1 VLPQE
6 GGNPEVHEDRT
17 SRVLGEK
24 ALTSNRQTSH
34 DGNRSAPTMS
44 SVAATA
50 AAPGVAAISL
60 RKISKTFPGA
70 IALDGI
76 DLDIN
81 AGEIHGLVGENGA
94 GKSTLLKILTGAHG
108 PTLGTMEVFGEE
120 VFFEKPL
127 AARKAGITAVYQELT
142 VIPAMS
148 AAANVFLGQ
157 ERRHGPVQDRRAERR
172 RFRELS
178 DLLGVRI
185 DPNARADTLSIA
197 DQQSLEI
204 MRGIESA
211 ARVLVLDE
219 PTASLTLHER
229 EALYGVMRNLASHGV
244 TLVLISHDLD
254 EVVALTDTIT
264 VLRDGR
270 LVASRPTAEWT
281 KAKLIAAMLGEELSM
296 KVSHRRKAGEEVLR
310 AEGVFVPGILTDV
323 SFSVRQGEILGFAG
337 LVGSGRTELFRALAG
352 LDPQASGSIWI
363 DGRQVRWPRSPQ
375 AARRLGIALAPE
387 DRKSQGLVLGLPVYD
402 NLNLTTLGRVASGGI
417 LMRSRE
423 MRRAQQLADRV
434 RLRPPDVRRPA
445 RELSG
450 GNQQKIVIG
459 KWLDCAMRVLLVD
472 EPTRGIDV
480 GAKVEIFSLLDELAS
495 KGVAVVMVSSELE
508 EVVENSDRVLAL
520 AGGRVIHE
528 FDQPGLTQ
536 NEVMSILVRQADD

>member
-1 VLPQE
+1 
-6 GGNPEVHEDRT
+6 
-17 SRVLGEK
+17 
-24 ALTSNRQTSH
+24 
-34 DGNRSAPTMS
+34 MS
-44 SVAATA
+44 KTY
-50 AAPGVAAISL
+50 PGV
-60 RKISKTFPGA
+60 
-70 IALDGI
+70 IALQGI
-76 DLDIN
+76 DLDIA

-108 PTLGTMEVFGEE
+108 PTSGIMEVFGEE
-120 VFFEKPL
+120 VSFDTPL
-127 AARKAGITAVYQELT
+127 AARKCGITAVYQELT
-142 VIPAMS
+142 VIPAMT

-157 ERRHGPVQDRRAERR
+157 ERRRGPVQDRGAEGR
-172 RFRELS
+172 RFHELS
-178 DLLGVRI
+178 SLMGVQI
-185 DPNARADTLSIA
+185 DPDTRADELSIA
-197 DQQSLEI
+197 DQQTLEI

-229 EALYGVMRNLASHGV
+229 EALYGVMRNLSAHGV

-254 EVVALTDTIT
+254 EVVALSDTIT

-270 LVASRPTAEWT
+270 LVASRPTAQWT
-281 KAKLIAAMLGEELSM
+281 KASLIAAMLGEELSM
-296 KVSHRRKAGEEVLR
+296 KVSHRRKAGDEVLR
-310 AEGVFVPGILTDV
+310 AEGVQVPGILTDV
-323 SFSVRQGEILGFAG
+323 SLSVRQGEILGLAG

-352 LDPQASGSIWI
+352 LDPLASGALWV
-363 DGRQVRWPRSPQ
+363 DGRRVRWPRSPQ
-375 AARRLGIALAPE
+375 AARKLGIALAPE

-402 NLNLTTLGRVASGGI
+402 NLNLTTLRVVASGGI
-417 LMRSRE
+417 LVRSQE
-423 MRRAQQLADRV
+423 TRRARGLADRV
-434 RLRPPDVRRPA
+434 RLRPPDVRRLV

-450 GNQQKIVIG
+450 GNQQKVVIG
-459 KWLDCAMRVLLVD
+459 KWLDCSMRVLLVD

-520 AGGRVIHE
+520 AGGGIIHE

-536 NEVMSILVRQADD
+536 NEVMSILVRQVDE

>member
-1 VLPQE
+1 
-6 GGNPEVHEDRT
+6 
-17 SRVLGEK
+17 
-24 ALTSNRQTSH
+24 
-34 DGNRSAPTMS
+34 MS
-44 SVAATA
+44 SVAATE
-50 AAPGVAAISL
+50 AAPAVAAISL
-60 RKISKTFPGA
+60 RGISKTYPGA

-76 DLDIN
+76 DLDIK

-120 VFFEKPL
+120 VLFETPL
-127 AARKAGITAVYQELT
+127 AARKLGITAVYQELT

-157 ERRHGPVQDRRAERR
+157 ERRHGPVQDRSSERR
-172 RFRELS
+172 RFQELS
-178 DLLGVRI
+178 ELMGVKI
-185 DPNARADTLSIA
+185 DPNARADSLSIA
-197 DQQSLEI
+197 DQQALEI

-229 EALYGVMRNLASHGV
+229 EALYKVMRNLSGHGV
-244 TLVLISHDLD
+244 TMVLISHDLD

-270 LVASRPTAEWT
+270 LVASRPRAEWT
-281 KAKLIAAMLGEELSM
+281 KGKLIAAMLGEELSM
-296 KVSHRRKAGEEVLR
+296 KVSHRRKAGDEVLR
-310 AEGVFVPGILTDV
+310 AENVVVPGVLTDV
-323 SFSVRQGEILGFAG
+323 SFSVRRGEILGLAG

-352 LDPQASGSIWI
+352 LDAQASGELRI
-363 DGRQVRWPRSPQ
+363 DGKKVRWPQSPQ
-375 AARRLGIALAPE
+375 AARGLGIALAPE

-402 NLNLTTLGRVASGGI
+402 NLNLTTLRAVASGGI
-417 LMRSRE
+417 LIRARE
-423 MRRAQQLADRV
+423 TKRARGLAERV
-434 RLRPPDVRRPA
+434 RLQPPDVRRPV

-459 KWLDCAMRVLLVD
+459 KWLECAVRVLLVD

-508 EVVENSDRVLAL
+508 EVVENCDRVLAL
-520 AGGRVIHE
+520 AGGRIIHE

-536 NEVMSILVRQADD
+536 NEVMSILVRQEDG

>member
-1 VLPQE
+1 
-6 GGNPEVHEDRT
+6 
-17 SRVLGEK
+17 
-24 ALTSNRQTSH
+24 
-34 DGNRSAPTMS
+34 MS
-44 SVAATA
+44 SVAATDA
-50 AAPGVAAISL
+50 AQAVAAISL
-60 RKISKTFPGA
+60 RGISKTYPGA

-120 VFFEKPL
+120 ILFDNPL
-127 AARKAGITAVYQELT
+127 AARKFGITAVYQELT

-157 ERRHGPVQDRRAERR
+157 ARRRGPVQDRRAERR

-178 DLLGVRI
+178 DLLGVEI

-254 EVVALTDTIT
+254 EVVAMSNTIT

-270 LVASRPTAEWT
+270 LVASRPTAQWT

-310 AEGVFVPGILTDV
+310 AEGVLVPGILTDV

-352 LDPQASGSIWI
+352 LDPQASGSLWI

-387 DRKSQGLVLGLPVYD
+387 DRKSQGLILGLPVYD
-402 NLNLTTLGRVASGGI
+402 NLNLTTLGAVASGGI
-417 LMRSRE
+417 LVRSRE
-423 MRRAQQLADRV
+423 TRRAQGLADRV

-459 KWLDCAMRVLLVD
+459 KWLECAVRVLLVD

-508 EVVENSDRVLAL
+508 EVVENSDRVVAL

>member
-1 VLPQE
+1 
-6 GGNPEVHEDRT
+6 
-17 SRVLGEK
+17 
-24 ALTSNRQTSH
+24 
-34 DGNRSAPTMS
+34 MS

-50 AAPGVAAISL
+50 ATPGVAAISL
-60 RKISKTFPGA
+60 RDISKTYPGV

-81 AGEIHGLVGENGA
+81 AGKIHGLVGENGA

-120 VFFEKPL
+120 VFFDTPL
-127 AARKAGITAVYQELT
+127 AARKFGITAVYQELT

-157 ERRHGPVQDRRAERR
+157 ERRRGPVQDRRAERR

-178 DLLGVRI
+178 DLLGVQI
-185 DPNARADTLSIA
+185 DPDARADTLSIA

-229 EALYGVMRNLASHGV
+229 EALYGVMRNLAAHGV

-254 EVVALTDTIT
+254 EVVAMSNTIT

-270 LVASRPTAEWT
+270 LVASRPTAQWT
-281 KAKLIAAMLGEELSM
+281 KGKLIAAMLGEELSM
-296 KVSHRRKAGEEVLR
+296 KVSHRRKAGDEVLR
-310 AEGVFVPGILTDV
+310 AEDVVVPGILTDV
-323 SFSVRQGEILGFAG
+323 SFSVRQGEILGLAG
-337 LVGSGRTELFRALAG
+337 LVGSGRTELLRALVG
-352 LDPQASGSIWI
+352 LDPQASGALWI
-363 DGRQVRWPRSPQ
+363 DGRRVRWPRSPQ
-375 AARRLGIALAPE
+375 AARNLGIALAPE

-402 NLNLTTLGRVASGGI
+402 NLNLTTLGAVASGGI
-417 LMRSRE
+417 LVRSRE
-423 MRRAQQLADRV
+423 TRRARGLAERV
-434 RLRPPDVRRPA
+434 RLQPPDVRRLA

-459 KWLDCAMRVLLVD
+459 KWLDCAVRVLLVD

-480 GAKVEIFSLLDELAS
+480 GAKVEILSLLDELAS

-520 AGGRVIHE
+520 AGGSVIHE

-536 NEVMSILVRQADD
+536 NEVMSILVRQADE

>member
-1 VLPQE
+1 
-6 GGNPEVHEDRT
+6 
-17 SRVLGEK
+17 
-24 ALTSNRQTSH
+24 
-34 DGNRSAPTMS
+34 MS

-50 AAPGVAAISL
+50 ATPGVAAISL
-60 RKISKTFPGA
+60 RGISKTYPGV

-120 VFFEKPL
+120 VFFDTPL
-127 AARKAGITAVYQELT
+127 AARMFGITAVYPELT

-157 ERRHGPVQDRRAERR
+157 ERRRGPVQDRRAERR

-178 DLLGVRI
+178 ALLGVHI
-185 DPNARADTLSIA
+185 DPDARADSLSIA
-197 DQQSLEI
+197 DQQAIEI

-229 EALYGVMRNLASHGV
+229 EALYGVLRNLAAHGV

-254 EVVALTDTIT
+254 EVVAMTDTIT

-270 LVASRPTAEWT
+270 LVDSRPTAQWT
-281 KAKLIAAMLGEELSM
+281 KGKLIAAMLGEELSM
-296 KVSHRRKAGEEVLR
+296 KVSHRRKAGDEVLR
-310 AEGVFVPGILTDV
+310 AEGVQVPGILTDV
-323 SFSVRQGEILGFAG
+323 SFSVRRGEILGLAG

-352 LDPQASGSIWI
+352 LDPQASGALWI
-363 DGRQVRWPRSPQ
+363 DGRQVRWPRSPH
-375 AARRLGIALAPE
+375 AARKLGIALVPE

-402 NLNLTTLGRVASGGI
+402 NMNLTTLRSVASGGV
-417 LMRSRE
+417 LVRSRE
-423 MRRAQQLADRV
+423 TRRARELAERV
-434 RLRPPDVRRPA
+434 RLQPPDVRRPA
-445 RELSG
+445 RFLSG
-450 GNQQKIVIG
+450 GNQQKVVIA
-459 KWLDCAMRVLLVD
+459 KWLACEMRVLLVD

-495 KGVAVVMVSSELE
+495 KGVAVVMVSSEFE

-536 NEVMSILVRQADD
+536 NEVMSILVRQEEE

>member
-1 VLPQE
+1 
-6 GGNPEVHEDRT
+6 
-17 SRVLGEK
+17 
-24 ALTSNRQTSH
+24 
-34 DGNRSAPTMS
+34 
-44 SVAATA
+44 
-50 AAPGVAAISL
+50 
-60 RKISKTFPGA
+60 
-70 IALDGI
+70 
-76 DLDIN
+76 
-81 AGEIHGLVGENGA
+81 
-94 GKSTLLKILTGAHG
+94 
-108 PTLGTMEVFGEE
+108 
-120 VFFEKPL
+120 
-127 AARKAGITAVYQELT
+127 
-142 VIPAMS
+142 
-148 AAANVFLGQ
+148 
-157 ERRHGPVQDRRAERR
+157 
-172 RFRELS
+172 
-178 DLLGVRI
+178 
-185 DPNARADTLSIA
+185 
-197 DQQSLEI
+197 

-229 EALYGVMRNLASHGV
+229 EALYGVMRNLAAHGV

-270 LVASRPTAEWT
+270 LVASRPKTEWT

-296 KVSHRRKAGEEVLR
+296 KVSHRRKAGDEVLR
-310 AEGVFVPGILTDV
+310 AEGVVVPGVLTDV
-323 SFSVRQGEILGFAG
+323 SFSVRQGEILGLAG

-352 LDPQASGSIWI
+352 LDPQALGALWI
-363 DGRQVRWPRSPQ
+363 DGRQVRWPRNPQ
-375 AARRLGIALAPE
+375 AARKLGIALAPE
-387 DRKSQGLVLGLPVYD
+387 DRKSQGLVLNLPVYD
-402 NLNLTTLGRVASGGI
+402 NLNLTTLGAVASGGI
-417 LMRSRE
+417 LVRSRE
-423 MRRAQQLADRV
+423 TRHAQELADRV

-459 KWLDCAMRVLLVD
+459 KWLDRAVRVLLVD

-480 GAKVEIFSLLDELAS
+480 GAKVEILSLLDELAS

-536 NEVMSILVRQADD
+536 NEVMSILVRQADE